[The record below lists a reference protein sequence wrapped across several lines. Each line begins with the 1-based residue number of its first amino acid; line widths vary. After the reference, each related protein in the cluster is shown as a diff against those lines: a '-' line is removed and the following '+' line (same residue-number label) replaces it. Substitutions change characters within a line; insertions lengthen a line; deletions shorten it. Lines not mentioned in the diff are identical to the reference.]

1 VSWVTENRIG
11 HEELA
16 EMGFGTECSELALLN
31 WTGSLE
37 WFTKKQ
43 YETPKQTT
51 TSGPF

>member
-1 VSWVTENRIG
+1 MYWVTENRIG

-16 EMGFGTECSELALLN
+16 EMGFGTGCSGLSLLKR
-31 WTGSLE
+31 TGGLE
-37 WFTKKQ
+37 WFTKRW